1 MRRTTLWVAA
11 LGLLAG
17 LPLVLEACG
26 SSAQSQRQPPAT
38 AATAAPIPDGGLEP
52 LTSPPLKGK
61 GVIVPGDPAT
71 GGIGDSA
78 NPGSSTGT
86 NGRSVGPTVG
96 SPGN

>member
-1 MRRTTLWVAA
+1 MRRTMLWVAA
-11 LGLLAG
+11 LGLIAG
-17 LPLVLEACG
+17 LPLIHGACG
-26 SSAQSQRQPPAT
+26 ASASSQRQLPAT
-38 AATAAPIPDGGLEP
+38 AATAAPIPDGGLDP
-52 LTSPPLKGK
+52 LASPPLTGK

-71 GGIGDSA
+71 TGIGDSA

>member
-1 MRRTTLWVAA
+1 MLWVAA
-11 LGLLAG
+11 LGLIAG
-17 LPLVLEACG
+17 LPLIHGACG
-26 SSAQSQRQPPAT
+26 ASAPSQRQPPAT
-38 AATAAPIPDGGLEP
+38 AATASPIPDGGLEP
-52 LTSPPLKGK
+52 LASPPLTGK

-71 GGIGDSA
+71 TGIGDSA